1 MRTAGAI
8 VLLIVTI
15 GAIGAPWLAPNDPN
29 ARFDELLY
37 AQPTQIHWFGA
48 DEGRPE
54 GGPVGD
60 ASESDAAVSRPHIHP
75 LRVLSLRERTFEEDR
90 SRAIPLRWF
99 ADGRFVTGDPAD
111 SAPLLLL
118 GADGLGRD
126 IFSRLLHGARATLL
140 VAMIATL
147 GATLAGA
154 LVGGISGQS
163 AGWLDALLSRVTE
176 FVLVLPAIYVA
187 LSLRAVLPLVLS
199 ASTVFLLLTGIFTLL
214 GWPVVARGVRAI
226 VLAERERDYAMAARA
241 AGAGRARLLVLH
253 LLPAASGYVLTQATL
268 LFPAFILA
276 EATMSFVGLGFP
288 TEVAT
293 WGTML
298 QEAANVTTL
307 VDAPWALAPAF
318 GIFAVVLGVNLVVQG
333 SGHTPV
339 QLEP

>member
-1 MRTAGAI
+1 
-8 VLLIVTI
+8 
-15 GAIGAPWLAPNDPN
+15 
-29 ARFDELLY
+29 
-37 AQPTQIHWFGA
+37 
-48 DEGRPE
+48 
-54 GGPVGD
+54 
-60 ASESDAAVSRPHIHP
+60 
-75 LRVLSLRERTFEEDR
+75 
-90 SRAIPLRWF
+90 
-99 ADGRFVTGDPAD
+99 
-111 SAPLLLL
+111 
-118 GADGLGRD
+118 
-126 IFSRLLHGARATLL
+126 LL
-140 VAMIATL
+140 VAVIATL

-298 QEAANVTTL
+298 QDAANVTTL